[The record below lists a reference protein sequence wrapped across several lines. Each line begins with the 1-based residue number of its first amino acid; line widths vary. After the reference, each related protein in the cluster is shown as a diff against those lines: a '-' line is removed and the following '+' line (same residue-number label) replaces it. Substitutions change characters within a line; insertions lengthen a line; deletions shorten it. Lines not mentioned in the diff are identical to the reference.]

1 MGPGEHVDES
11 DLHAFVD
18 GELDAEKR
26 RRIEDHL
33 HSHSEDAALVEGWRR
48 QNAAL
53 RAAFSQTVKEPL
65 PASLKTAT
73 VTSLT
78 RSFGSGV
85 NWARFSPSKGASL
98 RAMRRADTSRRP
110 PRRPAIIMSLLTLL
124 AGAVVAG
131 AALLAF
137 TGPAS
142 PPPAVPQRATVIEP
156 PGLVAHAQL
165 AYQTFAQDTRPVEI
179 GAERAAELSA
189 WLGERVGFGRLP
201 DLSAAGL
208 ELVGGR
214 LVPGVLSPAG
224 LLIYRAASG
233 ARAALYFERAGGERP
248 SAGPPKTAPGLAAVE
263 WRAAGF
269 AFILIGQLAA
279 DTARA
284 AAESAAAQASR

>member
-1 MGPGEHVDES
+1 MSPGEHVDES
-11 DLHAFVD
+11 DLHGFVD
-18 GELDAEKR
+18 GELDAENR

-33 HSHSEDAALVEGWRR
+33 HNHAEDAALVEGWRR

-53 RAAFSQTVKEPL
+53 RAAFAQTVKEPL
-65 PASLKTAT
+65 PSGLRKAS

-98 RAMRRADTSRRP
+98 RAMRRSDTSRRP
-110 PRRPAIIMSLLTLL
+110 PRRPAIVMSLVTLL

-142 PPPAVPQRATVIEP
+142 PPAAPQRAVIEP
-156 PGLVAHAQL
+156 PGLLAHAQL
-165 AYQTFAQDTRPVEI
+165 AYQTYAQDSRPVEI
-179 GAERAAELSA
+179 GADRKAELST
-189 WLGERVGFGRLP
+189 WLGERVGFARLP

-214 LVPGVLSPAG
+214 LVPGVLAPAG
-224 LLIYRAASG
+224 LLIYRSAASG
-233 ARAALYFERAGGERP
+233 PAALYFERAGGERLP
-248 SAGPPKTAPGLAAVE
+248 AAPPKTAPGLAAVE

-269 AFILIGQLAA
+269 AFVLIGPLAA
-279 DTARA
+279 EVARA
-284 AAESAAAQASR
+284 ASESAAAQAIR

>member
-1 MGPGEHVDES
+1 MTSPREHVDES

-18 GELDAEKR
+18 GELDAENR

-33 HSHSEDAALVEGWRR
+33 HNHAEDAALVEGWRR

-53 RAAFSQTVKEPL
+53 RAAFAQTVKEPV
-65 PASLKTAT
+65 PAGLRTAS

-98 RAMRRADTSRRP
+98 RAMRRSDTSRRP

-142 PPPAVPQRATVIEP
+142 PPSAPQRAMIEP

-165 AYQTFAQDTRPVEI
+165 AYLTFAQDSRPVEI
-179 GAERAAELSA
+179 GADRKAELA
-189 WLGERVGFGRLP
+189 TWLGERAGFGRLP
-201 DLSAAGL
+201 DLADVGL
-208 ELVGGR
+208 ELIGGR
-214 LVPGVLSPAG
+214 LVPGVISPAG
-224 LLIYRAASG
+224 LLIYQSAAG

-248 SAGPPKTAPGLAAVE
+248 SAPPKTAPGLAAVE

-269 AFILIGQLAA
+269 AFILIGPLTAE
-279 DTARA
+279 TARA

>member
-1 MGPGEHVDES
+1 MSPREHVDES
-11 DLHAFVD
+11 ELHAFVD
-18 GELDAEKR
+18 GELDAENR

-33 HSHSEDAALVEGWRR
+33 HGHAEDAALVEGWRR

-53 RAAFSQTVKEPL
+53 RAAFAQTVKEPV
-65 PASLKTAT
+65 PAGLRTAS

-98 RAMRRADTSRRP
+98 RAMRRSDTSRRL
-110 PRRPAIIMSLLTLL
+110 PRRPAIVMSLLTLL

-142 PPPAVPQRATVIEP
+142 PPAPAQRAIIEP
-156 PGLVAHAQL
+156 PGLVGHAQL
-165 AYQTFAQDTRPVEI
+165 AYQTFAQDARPVEI
-179 GAERAAELSA
+179 GADRKGELSL
-189 WLGERVGFGRLP
+189 WLGERAGFGRLP
-201 DLSAAGL
+201 DLTEAGL

-214 LVPGVLSPAG
+214 LVPGVLAPAG
-224 LLIYRAASG
+224 LLIYQSSG
-233 ARAALYFERAGGERP
+233 GVRAALYFERAGGEHP
-248 SAGPPKTAPGLAAVE
+248 STAPPKTAPGLAAVE

-269 AFILIGQLAA
+269 AFILIGPLAA
-279 DTARA
+279 EVARA
-284 AAESAAAQASR
+284 AAESAAAQAIR

>member
-18 GELDAEKR
+18 GELDAESR

-33 HSHSEDAALVEGWRR
+33 HSHVEDGALVEGWRR

-53 RAAFSQTVKEPL
+53 RAAFAQTVKEPV
-65 PASLKTAT
+65 PAALRTAT

-110 PRRPAIIMSLLTLL
+110 PRRPAIVVSVLTLL
-124 AGAVVAG
+124 AGAAITG

-142 PPPAVPQRATVIEP
+142 PPPAVPQRVIIEP
-156 PGLVAHAQL
+156 PGLLAHAQL
-165 AYQTFAQDTRPVEI
+165 AYQTFAQDARPVEI
-179 GAERAAELSA
+179 DATRAAELSA
-189 WLGERVGFGRLP
+189 WLGERTGYGRLP
-201 DLSAAGL
+201 DLAAAGL

-248 SAGPPKTAPGLAAVE
+248 STATPRMTPGLAAVE

-269 AFILIGQLAA
+269 AFILVGQLAA
-279 DTARA
+279 DRAQA
-284 AAESAAAQASR
+284 AAESAAAQAAR

>member
-1 MGPGEHVDES
+1 MSPREHVDES
-11 DLHAFVD
+11 ELHAFVD
-18 GELDAEKR
+18 GELDAENR

-33 HSHSEDAALVEGWRR
+33 HSHAEDAALVEGWRR

-53 RAAFSQTVKEPL
+53 RAAFAQTVKEPV
-65 PASLKTAT
+65 PAGLRTAS

-98 RAMRRADTSRRP
+98 RAMRRSDTSRKL
-110 PRRPAIIMSLLTLL
+110 PRRPAIVMSLLTLL

-142 PPPAVPQRATVIEP
+142 PPAPAQRAIIEP

-165 AYQTFAQDTRPVEI
+165 AYQTFAQDARPVEI
-179 GAERAAELSA
+179 GADRKGELSL
-189 WLGERVGFGRLP
+189 WLGERAGFGRLP
-201 DLSAAGL
+201 DLTGAGL
-208 ELVGGR
+208 ELIGGR
-214 LVPGVLSPAG
+214 LIPGVLAPAG
-224 LLIYRAASG
+224 LLIYQSSG
-233 ARAALYFERAGGERP
+233 GGVRAALYFERAGGEHP
-248 SAGPPKTAPGLAAVE
+248 SAAPPKTAPGLAAVE

-269 AFILIGQLAA
+269 AFILIGPLAA
-279 DTARA
+279 ETAQA
-284 AAESAAAQASR
+284 AAESAAAQAIR

>member
-1 MGPGEHVDES
+1 MSPREHVDES

-18 GELDAEKR
+18 GELDAENR

-33 HSHSEDAALVEGWRR
+33 HSHAEDAALVEGWRR

-53 RAAFSQTVKEPL
+53 RAAFAQTVKEPV
-65 PASLKTAT
+65 PAGLRTAS

-98 RAMRRADTSRRP
+98 RAMRRSDTSRRL
-110 PRRPAIIMSLLTLL
+110 PRRPAIVMSLLTLL

-142 PPPAVPQRATVIEP
+142 PPAPAQRAIIEP

-165 AYQTFAQDTRPVEI
+165 AYQTFAQDARPVEI
-179 GAERAAELSA
+179 GADRKAELST
-189 WLGERVGFGRLP
+189 WLGERAGFGRLP

-208 ELVGGR
+208 ELIGGR
-214 LVPGVLSPAG
+214 LVPGVLAPAG
-224 LLIYRAASG
+224 LLIYQSSAG
-233 ARAALYFERAGGERP
+233 AKVALYFERAGGERP
-248 SAGPPKTAPGLAAVE
+248 SAAPPKTAPGLSAVE
-263 WRAAGF
+263 WRAVGF
-269 AFILIGQLAA
+269 AFILIGPLAVE
-279 DTARA
+279 TART
-284 AAESAAAQASR
+284 AAESAATQASH